1 MGKVIMSGIVP
12 PLEYTAPIKGILL
25 SDIAEGSIV
34 KLNEN
39 NSPVEFYVTKHNY
52 ESALNGLGRTL
63 LVRKNSYD
71 KRPWNNTD
79 VNNYATSTI
88 DSFMNGSYKN
98 LFDEKTKSAIG
109 TTKLY
114 YTPGN
119 GNTTITTLERSIFLL
134 SWYELG
140 ETMFCNNEGT
150 PLSIASTLLNVSS
163 PFWTRSPRISNTSDV
178 AYKGKSVAGTTK
190 ATATTTSYGDLTC
203 KPCFTLPS
211 TAVFDETTMLL
222 KGVA

>member
-1 MGKVIMSGIVP
+1 MRY
-12 PLEYTAPIKGILL
+12 EFIKNKSLL
-25 SDIAEGSIV
+25 SSQARIQVPWV
-34 KLNEN
+34 K
-39 NSPVEFYVTKHNY
+39 VTIGDY
-52 ESALNGLGRTL
+52 TFG
-63 LVRKNSYD
+63 V
-71 KRPWNNTD
+71 
-79 VNNYATSTI
+79 
-88 DSFMNGSYKN
+88 
-98 LFDEKTKSAIG
+98 FDEKTKSAIG